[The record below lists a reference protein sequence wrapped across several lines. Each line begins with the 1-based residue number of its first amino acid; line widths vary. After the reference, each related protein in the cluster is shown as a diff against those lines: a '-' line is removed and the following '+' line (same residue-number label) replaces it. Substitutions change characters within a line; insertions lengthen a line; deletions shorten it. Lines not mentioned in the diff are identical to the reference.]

1 LIAYLGLLKNRGALK
16 NTIFSVVNKFVSLK
30 LNEAEI
36 SFKFVLMQLAT
47 YINDLL
53 YRYECVIIPGFG
65 AFLTQ
70 SRSARID
77 AETHTF
83 YPPGKT
89 LSFNRQLQT
98 NDGLLANY
106 VASVEQC
113 SYEVALQKIRN
124 FTGKLSLQLS
134 EGETV
139 IIQKIGEFVLNAEK
153 AVQFSP
159 AQTENFSTAA
169 FGLSSFVSPTIQ
181 REVYKKSTEAF
192 EDKAP
197 ILFTPESRTSKPYF
211 KYAAI
216 GLVAIALSGFGG
228 LTLYEKGV
236 QQHNFVEKQ
245 KANSLVENQ
254 IQEATFVLENP
265 LPSLNITLPKQ
276 TGKYHIIA
284 GAFRVEENAKNKLEQ
299 LVVKGYPARLIG
311 ANRYGLHQVIY
322 SSHEDRLEALQS
334 LHSIQRSENKDAWL
348 LVLELT
354 Y

>member
-1 LIAYLGLLKNRGALK
+1 
-16 NTIFSVVNKFVSLK
+16 
-30 LNEAEI
+30 
-36 SFKFVLMQLAT
+36 MQLAT

-70 SRSARID
+70 SHSARID

-106 VASVEQC
+106 MASVEQC

-139 IIQKIGEFVLNAEK
+139 SLQKIGDFFLNAEK
-153 AVQFSP
+153 SLQFVP
-159 AQTENFSTAA
+159 VQTENFSTAA

-181 REVYKKSTEAF
+181 REVYKKAAEAL
-192 EDKAP
+192 EEKAP
-197 ILFTPESRTSKPYF
+197 ILFTPEKRASRPYL

-216 GLVAIALSGFGG
+216 GLVAVALSSFGG
-228 LTLYEKGV
+228 LKLYERGV

-245 KANSLVENQ
+245 KANTLVDKQ
-254 IQEATFVLENP
+254 IQEATFVLESP
-265 LPSLNITLPKQ
+265 LPSLNISLPKQ
-276 TGKYHIIA
+276 TGNYHIIA
-284 GAFRVEENAKNKLEQ
+284 GAFRVPENAQNKLEQ
-299 LVVKGYPARLIG
+299 LVAKGYPARLIG
-311 ANRYGLHQVIY
+311 ANRYGLHQVVY
-322 SSHEDRLEALQS
+322 SSHEERLEALQS
-334 LHSIQRSENKDAWL
+334 LHSIQQTENKDAWL
-348 LVLELT
+348 LVLDLT
-354 Y
+354 K

>member
-1 LIAYLGLLKNRGALK
+1 
-16 NTIFSVVNKFVSLK
+16 
-30 LNEAEI
+30 
-36 SFKFVLMQLAT
+36 MQLAT

-70 SRSARID
+70 SCSARID
-77 AETHTF
+77 TDSHTF

-134 EGETV
+134 EGET
-139 IIQKIGEFVLNAEK
+139 ISLQRIGDFFLNTEK
-153 AVQFSP
+153 SVQFVP
-159 AQTENFSTAA
+159 ASSENYSTAA

-181 REVYKKSTEAF
+181 REVYKETVETLEEKT
-192 EDKAP
+192 P
-197 ILFTPESRTSKPYF
+197 ILFTPEKRASHPYL

-216 GLVAIALSGFGG
+216 GLLAIGLTGFGG
-228 LTLYEKGV
+228 LKLYESNV

-245 KANSLVENQ
+245 KANSLVDNQ
-254 IQEATFVLENP
+254 IQEATFVLESP
-265 LPSLNITLPKQ
+265 LPSLDITLPKQ
-276 TGKYHIIA
+276 AGKYHIIA
-284 GAFRVEENAKNKLEQ
+284 GAFRVEENARNKLEQ
-299 LVVKGYPARLIG
+299 LISNGYPARLIG
-311 ANRYGLHQVIY
+311 ANKYGLHQVVY
-322 SSHEDRLEALQS
+322 SSHEDRLDALQS
-334 LHSIQRSENKDAWL
+334 LHLIQRSENKDAWL
-348 LVLELT
+348 LVLDLAN
-354 Y
+354 